1 MKRCNLGF
9 AMWVVVALAATRS
22 AHGNVALLIEEPYG
36 LFGSVNPTGHS
47 AIYLNRV
54 CAESPTVLRRC
65 GLDETGVVISR
76 YSGIQRLDWVAIP
89 LLPYLYA
96 VERVEDVPEWAAKAD
111 VARMR
116 DEYAE
121 AHLGDLTSTTQGD
134 DRKKVW
140 PQLLGVAYTRKIYSF
155 EVETDEEQ
163 DDNLIAEF
171 NSRRNDSHFNLFTKN
186 CADFSRSVLNFYF
199 PGTIHRSI
207 TADVAITTP
216 KQIAKAFV
224 GYAHHHESLEFS
236 KFVIPQVPGDMARS
250 HMPRGVLESLVKTKG
265 YVVPI
270 AVLQPYVM
278 VGIAVTYLTR
288 GRFDLAKNSPVIP
301 VVDQVFTLVSGK
313 HEVGEANVFDGDGAL
328 SDDVA
333 GEGLGNH

>member
-1 MKRCNLGF
+1 MKRCNLSF
-9 AMWVVVALAATRS
+9 AMWVVLALAAARS
-22 AHGNVALLIEEPYG
+22 AHGDVALLVEEPYG

-65 GLDETGVVISR
+65 GPDETGVVISR
-76 YSGIQRLDWVAIP
+76 YSGIRRLDWVAIP

-96 VERVEDVPEWAAKAD
+96 VERMEDVPEWAAKID

-121 AHLGDLTSTTQGD
+121 AHLGDLTSATQGD

-171 NSRRNDSHFNLFTKN
+171 NDRGNESHFNLFTNN
-186 CADFSRSVLNFYF
+186 CADFSRIVLNFYF
-199 PGTIHRSI
+199 PGAVHRSI
-207 TADVAITTP
+207 TADVGITTP
-216 KQIAKAFV
+216 KQIAKSLAS
-224 GYAHHHESLEFS
+224 YAHHHGSLEFR
-236 KFVIPQVPGDMARS
+236 KFVIPQVPGETSRS

-278 VGIAVTYLTR
+278 VGIAATYLTN
-288 GRFDLAKNSPVIP
+288 GRFQLSKNSPVIP
-301 VVDQVFTLVSGK
+301 VMDQVYTLVSGK
-313 HEVGEANVFDGDGAL
+313 PG
-328 SDDVA
+328 VA
-333 GEGLGNH
+333 ATMP

>member
-1 MKRCNLGF
+1 MKRCNLEI
-9 AMWVVVALAATRS
+9 AMCVLLALVATGS
-22 AHGNVALLIEEPYG
+22 ARGNVALFVEEPFG

-65 GLDETGVVISR
+65 GPGETGVVISR
-76 YSGIQRLDWVAIP
+76 YSGIRKLDWVAVP

-96 VERVEDVPEWAAKAD
+96 VERAEDVPEWAAKTE
-111 VARMR
+111 VTRMR
-116 DEYAE
+116 NEYAE
-121 AHLGDLTSTTQGD
+121 AHLGDLASSTQGAD
-134 DRKKVW
+134 GKNVW
-140 PQLLGVAYTRKIYSF
+140 PQLLGVAYTRRIYSL

-171 NSRRNDSHFNLFTKN
+171 NSRGNDSHFNLFTNN
-186 CADFSRSVLNFYF
+186 CADFSRVVLNFYF
-199 PGTIHRSI
+199 PGAVHRSI

-216 KQIAKAFV
+216 KQIAKAFAD
-224 GYAHHHESLEFS
+224 YAHHHESLEFR
-236 KFVIPQVPGDMARS
+236 KFVIPQVPGDTRRS

-278 VGIAVTYLTR
+278 VGIAVTYLTS

-301 VVDQVFTLVSGK
+301 VMDQVNTLVSGK
-313 HEVGEANVFDGDGAL
+313 VAL
-328 SDDVA
+328 IMP
-333 GEGLGNH
+333 

>member
-9 AMWVVVALAATRS
+9 AMWVVMASAATRS
-22 AHGNVALLIEEPYG
+22 AHGNVALLVEEPYG

-65 GLDETGVVISR
+65 GADETGVVIGR
-76 YSGIQRLDWVAIP
+76 YSGIRRLDWVAIA

-96 VERVEDVPEWAAKAD
+96 VERVEDVPEWAAKTD

-116 DEYAE
+116 NEYAE
-121 AHLGDLTSTTQGD
+121 AHLGDLTSTTKGD

-140 PQLLGVAYTRKIYSF
+140 PQLLGVAYTRKIYRF

-163 DDNLIAEF
+163 DDSLIAEF
-171 NSRRNDSHFNLFTKN
+171 NSRGNDSRFNLFSKN
-186 CADFSRSVLNFYF
+186 CADFSGSVLNFYF
-199 PGTIHRSI
+199 PRAVHRSI

-216 KQIAKAFV
+216 KQIAKAFT
-224 GYAHHHESLEFS
+224 GYAHHHESLEFR
-236 KFVIPQVPGDMARS
+236 KPVIPHVPGDTPRS

-265 YVVPI
+265 TWFPLRSFNLMSWWGSRLPI
-270 AVLQPYVM
+270 
-278 VGIAVTYLTR
+278 
-288 GRFDLAKNSPVIP
+288 
-301 VVDQVFTLVSGK
+301 
-313 HEVGEANVFDGDGAL
+313 
-328 SDDVA
+328 
-333 GEGLGNH
+333 

>member
-9 AMWVVVALAATRS
+9 AMWVAVALAATRG
-22 AHGNVALLIEEPYG
+22 AHGNVALLVEEPYG
-36 LFGSVNPTGHS
+36 LFGSINPTGHS
-47 AIYLNRV
+47 AIYLDRV

-65 GLDETGVVISR
+65 RPDETGVVISR
-76 YSGIQRLDWVAIP
+76 YSGIRRLDWVAIP

-96 VERVEDVPEWAAKAD
+96 VERVEDVPEWAAKSN

-116 DEYAE
+116 DKYAE
-121 AHLGDLTSTTQGD
+121 AHLGDLASTTQGD

-163 DDNLIAEF
+163 DDSLIAEF
-171 NSRRNDSHFNLFTKN
+171 NSRGNDSHFNLFTKN
-186 CADFSRSVLNFYF
+186 CADFSRNVLNFYF
-199 PGTIHRSI
+199 PGAVHRSI
-207 TADVAITTP
+207 TADAAITTP
-216 KQIAKAFV
+216 KQIAKAFA
-224 GYAHHHESLEFS
+224 GYAHHHESLEFR
-236 KFVIPQVPGDMARS
+236 KFVIPQVLGDTSRS

-278 VGIAVTYLTR
+278 VGIAITYLTR
-288 GRFDLAKNSPVIP
+288 GRFNLAKNSPVIP
-301 VVDQVFTLVSGK
+301 VMDQISELVSGK
-313 HEVGEANVFDGDGAL
+313 PEVAPAMP
-328 SDDVA
+328 
-333 GEGLGNH
+333 